1 MPKTKSGT
9 LLEMSRAMIE
19 AVGLHKSFG
28 ETHALAGLDLDAAEG
43 TVLCVLGPNGAGK
56 TTAVRVLTTLTRP
69 DAGRATVAG
78 IDVLRHPGQVR
89 ARIGVAGQYA
99 ALDELLTGREN
110 LQMVGRLY
118 RLDGS
123 SARSRA
129 KELLDHFEL
138 NDAADRPT
146 KTYSGGMRRRLDL
159 GAALMARPPVI
170 FLDEP
175 TTGLDPKGRL
185 SMWDLIAGLARGGT
199 TVLMTTQYLEEAD
212 QLADDIIVIDHGRVI
227 ARGTA
232 LQLKQQVGGERL
244 EITISDVE
252 WLDAARQVL
261 EALGEGSAH
270 VDPEARHVSVTV
282 ASHDGVLT
290 RAIRELDA
298 AGVHVDDIGFRRP
311 TLDEV
316 FLSLTGRPAEEIAV
330 DEA

>member
-1 MPKTKSGT
+1 
-9 LLEMSRAMIE
+9 MSRAMIE

-28 ETHALAGLDLDAAEG
+28 NTHALAGLDLDAAEG
-43 TVLCVLGPNGAGK
+43 TILCMLGPNGAGK

-69 DAGRATVAG
+69 DAGHATVAG
-78 IDVLRHPGQVR
+78 IDVLRHPAKVR
-89 ARIGVAGQYA
+89 AQIGVAGQYA

-118 RLDGS
+118 RLEGAA
-123 SARSRA
+123 ARRRA
-129 KELLDHFEL
+129 AELIEHFEL
-138 NDAADRPT
+138 SDAADRT
-146 KTYSGGMRRRLDL
+146 VKTYSGGMRRRLDL
-159 GAALMARPPVI
+159 GAALMAQPPVI

-185 SMWDLIAGLARGGT
+185 SMWDLIADLARGGT

-212 QLADDIIVIDHGRVI
+212 RLADDIVVVDHGRVM

-244 EITISDVE
+244 EITISGGP
-252 WLDAARQVL
+252 WLDAARRVL
-261 EALGEGSAH
+261 EALGEGPAR
-270 VDPEARHVSVTV
+270 VDEEARHVSVAVT
-282 ASHDGVLT
+282 SHDGVLT

-316 FLSLTGRPAEEIAV
+316 FLSLTGHPAEEAT
-330 DEA
+330 EARG